1 MFFHSNRRGLGYI
14 IQVQRMAGM
23 KKRYGGEEIMYKKR
37 VLGLVLAGILAASAL
52 GGCGKSDQGV
62 SLKQAEDTAADTS
75 GQAEGEGKTVLKW
88 ALWDLNSVFY
98 YKTMA
103 EAYEA
108 AHPDIEIELVDLGS
122 AGGTDYMTSLS
133 IELTGKDTEFDMVC
147 IQDVPGYSTL
157 VKKGVLEPLTGYI
170 ERDGFDLSGYGG
182 LTDQVTLD
190 GKLYELPFRSDFWV
204 LYYNPDLFE
213 KAGAECPSNDMTWAE
228 YDALARKVT
237 DTTPGKEVYG
247 THYHTWRSCVECL
260 GLTDG
265 KQTMVDGTYDFLKP
279 YYEMVLKQQED
290 GVCHNY
296 AELKTTGLHHSSA
309 FAQGN
314 VAMYIMGTWQIS
326 GFINKIKSGE
336 FTEIPNWRIA
346 KMPHPEG
353 VEAGSTIATITG
365 IAVPAMSDHKEEA
378 WEFIKFMAGPEGAEI
393 VADSGSIP
401 AVKTEAVIDKLAAM
415 EGFPQDEQSREA
427 LHTAN
432 TYLEMPVH
440 EKTVQIDTALNEVH
454 DSIMTGAVSVNDGI
468 AQLNEEIPKIL
479 AE

>member
-1 MFFHSNRRGLGYI
+1 MD
-14 IQVQRMAGM
+14 
-23 KKRYGGEEIMYKKR
+23 KKRALSLM
-37 VLGLVLAGILAASAL
+37 LAGLMAASAL
-52 GGCGKSDQGV
+52 GGCAAKDHAETEGKAESV
-62 SLKQAEDTAADTS
+62 STEAAQSGTS
-75 GQAEGEGKTVLKW
+75 EGKTVLKW

-103 EAYEA
+103 EAFEA
-108 AHPDIEIELVDLGS
+108 SHPDVEIELVDLGS

-147 IQDVPGYSTL
+147 VQDVPGYSTL

-213 KAGAECPSNDMTWAE
+213 KAGVECPTNDMTWEE
-228 YDALARKVT
+228 YDALARRMT
-237 DTTPGKEVYG
+237 DTTPGQEVYG

-260 GLTDG
+260 ALTEG
-265 KQTMVDGTYDFLKP
+265 KQTMVDGSYDFLKP
-279 YYEMVLKQQED
+279 YYEMVLRQQDD

-326 GFINKIKSGE
+326 GFINKIKTGE
-336 FTEIPNWRIA
+336 FSDIPNWRIA
-346 KMPHPEG
+346 KIPHAEG
-353 VEAGSTIATITG
+353 IEPGATIATITG
-365 IAVPAMSDHKEEA
+365 IAIPAMSDSKEEA
-378 WEFIKFMAGPEGAEI
+378 WEFIRFMAGPEGAEI

-401 AVKTEAVIDKLAAM
+401 AIKTAAVIDKLAAM
-415 EGFPQDEQSREA
+415 DGFPQDEQSKEA
-427 LHTAN
+427 LHTTD

-440 EKTVQIDTALNEVH
+440 DKTVPIDTVLNEVH
-454 DSIMTGAVSVNDGI
+454 DAIMTGAVSIDDGI
-468 AQLNEEIPKIL
+468 ARLNEEIPKIL